1 MAWEGS
7 ETRERILE
15 AAARLFHEQGFNATG
30 ISTILRE
37 AKVQSGS
44 LYYFFPSKES
54 LLIGVL
60 ERYEGLLDPAV
71 MEPAEMLEEDP
82 IERIFVLL
90 SRYRMGLELSGC
102 TMGCPIGN
110 LAIELADSHP
120 EIREKIDKNFGLWKA
135 RIRQWLDSA
144 SLRLPKD
151 LERDELATFIL
162 TVMEGAIMQARA
174 ASDLRPYDES
184 VKHLRRYFDTI
195 LADRQK
201 AIAYAFQNKSG
212 AP

>member
-15 AAARLFHEQGFNATG
+15 TAARLFHEQGFHATG

-60 ERYEGLLDPAV
+60 ERYEGLLHPAV
-71 MEPAEMLEEDP
+71 MEPAETLETDP

-90 SRYRMGLELSGC
+90 ERYRMGLELSGC
-102 TMGCPIGN
+102 TLGCPIGN

-120 EIREKIDKNFGLWKA
+120 DIRRHIDRNFSLWKGRITEWLESA
-135 RIRQWLDSA
+135 RD
-144 SLRLPKD
+144 RLPSGTD
-151 LERDELATFIL
+151 PEELATFVL

-174 ASDLRPYDES
+174 ASDLKPYDES
-184 VKHLRRYFDTI
+184 VRHLRRYFDS
-195 LADRQK
+195 LGADAP
-201 AIAYAFQNKSG
+201 AIAR
-212 AP
+212 

>member
-15 AAARLFHEQGFNATG
+15 AAARLFHEQGYNATG

-60 ERYEGLLDPAV
+60 ERYEGLLHPAV
-71 MEPAEMLEEDP
+71 MEPAETLESDP
-82 IERIFVLL
+82 VERVFVLL
-90 SRYRMGLELSGC
+90 GRYRMGLELSGC
-102 TMGCPIGN
+102 TLGCPIGN

-120 EIREKIDKNFGLWKA
+120 EIREKIDRNFSLWKG
-135 RIRQWLDSA
+135 RLTEWLGA
-144 SLRLPKD
+144 AKERFPKGTD
-151 LERDELATFIL
+151 VEELATFVL

-184 VKHLRRYFDTI
+184 VTHLRRYFDHLTSRT
-195 LADRQK
+195 AAR
-201 AIAYAFQNKSG
+201 A
-212 AP
+212 

>member
-15 AAARLFHEQGFNATG
+15 VAARLFHEQGFHATG

-54 LLIGVL
+54 LLLGVL
-60 ERYEGLLDPAV
+60 ERYEGLLHPAV
-71 MEPAEMLEEDP
+71 MEPAETLEADP

-90 SRYRMGLELSGC
+90 HRYRMGLEMSGC

-110 LAIELADSHP
+110 LAIELSDSHP
-120 EIREKIDKNFGLWKA
+120 DIREAIDTNFSLWKG
-135 RIRQWLDSA
+135 RIVEWLESA
-144 SLRLPKD
+144 KDRLPSGTD
-151 LERDELATFIL
+151 LGELATFIL

-174 ASDLRPYDES
+174 ASDLKPYDES
-184 VKHLRRYFDTI
+184 VAHLRRYFDV
-195 LADRQK
+195 LDQK
-201 AIAYAFQNKSG
+201 KAVG
-212 AP
+212 AR